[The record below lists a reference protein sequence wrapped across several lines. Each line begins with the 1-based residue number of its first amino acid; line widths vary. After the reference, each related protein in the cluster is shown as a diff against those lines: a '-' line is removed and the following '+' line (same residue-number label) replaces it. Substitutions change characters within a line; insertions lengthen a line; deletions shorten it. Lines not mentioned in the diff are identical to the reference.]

1 MSFYSNNLGKNTGK
15 VGLNTASLGF
25 TKTRGGGP
33 DNNIAI
39 KENLSPEQNPEM
51 VTPNY
56 YDPFGD
62 QNYKILYFQNSAN
75 QFMSRRPA
83 RLDLDSASNENEGH

>member
-1 MSFYSNNLGKNTGK
+1 MSFYSNNLAKNTGK
-15 VGLNTASLGF
+15 VGFNTASLGF
-25 TKTRGGGP
+25 TKTRGGGV
-33 DNNIAI
+33 DHLAI

-62 QNYKILYFQNSAN
+62 QNYKI
-75 QFMSRRPA
+75 
-83 RLDLDSASNENEGH
+83 